1 MVRQSKYT
9 LLIICEGKNTE
20 PYLFNSIRDRILEGK
35 YLTNENIEVHIRPEV
50 EEVDDVES
58 KNVEYRPKRNPRT
71 LLPGNRPIEK
81 DIPGVPPLKWVIAA
95 QEELS
100 DGTFNEVWVVFD
112 NDDHPARKEAFQK
125 AQEIIGGKQ
134 VRIAYS
140 SIAFEYYLL
149 LHFERE
155 YHAFQKSECRKGKVQ
170 VNCST
175 DDNHADDCLG
185 EKCVGGYARRQG
197 YWKETKGKISLFPM
211 IENKLETGFRNAAWL
226 RHQSNIQAGNIPFY
240 DRNPY
245 VTTDAIIKRLTGYQ
259 DQYFEFIPFD
269 KDFDVQGNL
278 LICFRKDL
286 TVEII
291 NTGKNT
297 LIVPAGSITKT
308 LFENGAQQQIG
319 SSAIIKPGE
328 RINMVFAVSDKDIQ
342 TAEFCFNYHNYHLI
356 LSI

>member
-1 MVRQSKYT
+1 MGRQSKYT

-35 YLTNENIEVHIRPEV
+35 YLINEDIQVHIRPEV
-50 EEVDDVES
+50 EDVHDVELT
-58 KNVEYRPKRNPRT
+58 NVEYKPKRNPRT
-71 LLPGNRPIEK
+71 LLPGNRPVEK

-112 NDDHPARKEAFQK
+112 NDGHPARKEAFQK
-125 AQEIIGGKQ
+125 AQETIDGKQ
-134 VRIAYS
+134 VQIAYS

-149 LHFERE
+149 LHFERK
-155 YHAFQKSECRKGKVQ
+155 YHTFQKSECRKGKVQ

-175 DDNHADDCLG
+175 GGNHADDCLG
-185 EKCVGGYARRQG
+185 EECVGGYARRQG
-197 YWKETKGKISLFPM
+197 YWKETKGKVSLFPM
-211 IENKLETGFRNAAWL
+211 IENKLEAGFRNAAWL
-226 RHQSNIQAGNIPFY
+226 RSQSDIHAGNTPFH

-245 VTTDAIIKRLTGYQ
+245 VTTDAIVKRLTGYQ

-269 KDFDVQGNL
+269 KDFDIRGNL
-278 LICFRKDL
+278 LVCFRKDL
-286 TVEII
+286 TVEIT
-291 NTGKNT
+291 NTGENT

-308 LFENGAQQQIG
+308 LFESGTQQQIG
-319 SSAIIKPGE
+319 SRIVIKPGE
-328 RINMVFAVSDKDIQ
+328 SVNIVFAVSDNETK
-342 TAEFCFNYHNYHLI
+342 TAELSFNYGSYHLM